1 MCSRVFYYCC
11 LSATLSAVTA
21 TSVQACLILAILR
34 DTGQHACT
42 LHSLHNRLRFLECTS
57 PTLHLINTTA
67 PRSSAC
73 CRSIQL
79 NKVWR
84 LALLSLDI
92 CYVAKWRTRPRKP
105 ILWTHPLLR
114 SRSGHWTSTI
124 KSTQTWHQLVSLLA
138 VYQEVYVTAVCIWE
152 DEIESKRLQCLLCPA
167 GVRVYV
173 WYTYIIGI

>member
-21 TSVQACLILAILR
+21 TYVQACLILAILR

-84 LALLSLDI
+84 LALLSLDNI
-92 CYVAKWRTRPRKP
+92 AMLQSEGQGPESPFCELTLSSGPGPVIERQQSRAPKRDISLYRYWLYTRKCTWQQFVFEKMKLRARDCSVFFAQQGYVSTFGIR
-105 ILWTHPLLR
+105 IL
-114 SRSGHWTSTI
+114 
-124 KSTQTWHQLVSLLA
+124 
-138 VYQEVYVTAVCIWE
+138 
-152 DEIESKRLQCLLCPA
+152 
-167 GVRVYV
+167 
-173 WYTYIIGI
+173 